1 MTDYINNYCF
11 NLSISLYEVLL
22 LGGAFIG
29 FCVALWQYKNA
40 QKWKKTE
47 FVRTYYKECLENFNF
62 KRAMRMLDW
71 NRIDIPLQTGEIENK
86 EFFWFN
92 DDILKRALKNHF
104 EFSDE
109 EGFSDEESVIR
120 FVFDEYFE
128 HLGDFYFFIKS
139 KLITKQN
146 IPSNVKYYIDII
158 GNQNNTSKDR
168 ETRFQIWE
176 YIETYGYEDVINLCQ
191 LYGYDIK
198 RGKKQL

>member
-1 MTDYINNYCF
+1 MTNCFYNNHYL
-11 NLSISLYEVLL
+11 NLSISLYEILFL
-22 LGGAFIG
+22 SGAIIG
-29 FCVALWQYKNA
+29 FCVALWQYKNV

-47 FVRTYYKECLENFNF
+47 FVRAYYKECLENFNF

-71 NRIDIPLQTGEIENK
+71 NIIDIPLQKGEIEHK
-86 EFFWFN
+86 GIIWFN
-92 DDILKRALKNHF
+92 DDMLKRALKDHS
-104 EFSDE
+104 EFSYE

-120 FVFDEYFE
+120 FIFDEYFE

-158 GNQNNTSKDR
+158 GDQNNISKDN
-168 ETRFQIWE
+168 ETRYQIWK
-176 YIETYGYEDVINLCQ
+176 YIERYGYEDVINLCQ

-198 RGKKQL
+198 RKKHD